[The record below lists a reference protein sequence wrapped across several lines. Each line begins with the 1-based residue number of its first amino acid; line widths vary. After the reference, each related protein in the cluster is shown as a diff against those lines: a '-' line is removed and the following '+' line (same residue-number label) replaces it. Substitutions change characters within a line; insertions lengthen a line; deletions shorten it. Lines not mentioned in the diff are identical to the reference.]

1 MKKIMVVLALASFS
15 LTSMAQEEE
24 TPTLKHSVATNSFW
38 NNWFVQANG
47 TYTAFYSNEEKPAD
61 YSKSPFKHFR
71 RSYGLSIALGKWF
84 TPGIGMRTK
93 LSGFWGKSVLG
104 KYGQDARIKRLGI
117 KTPNENGFVGE
128 SYCNGVKYFN
138 LQEQV
143 LLNVSNMVAGYNP
156 DRVWNL
162 IPYAG
167 VGGVR
172 NCTYNTWELAGSLG
186 LLNTW
191 KLTDR
196 LKLNLDINYTM
207 CGDDFEGEANSWGGH
222 KVKNHDR
229 WIAAEIGLTYDISK
243 TNGWDKVPDVDALKA
258 LNQAQLDALN
268 AQLNDANNEIGR
280 LRNMLENQP
289 EPATVVDNT
298 VKEFITTPVSVFFNL
313 DKTEIAIL
321 KDLVN
326 VRALAKFAK
335 ENNRSILVTGYAD
348 SATGSEK
355 HNQWLSEKRAERVA
369 NELIKMGI
377 EPSKITTAAKG
388 GVDILTPVDYNR
400 RATVQIT
407 EE

>member
-71 RSYGLSIALGKWF
+71 RSFGLSVALGKWF

-117 KTPNENGFVGE
+117 KTPNVNGFVGE
-128 SYCNGVKYFN
+128 EYCNAIKYFN

-167 VGGVR
+167 VGAVR

-196 LKLNLDINYTM
+196 LSSRFAWGLIADIGKPDFETRVAILQKKCADDMLDIDREVLELIASRVDSNIRELEGCLKRLSAYSFLTGRRIDRQLAEDALREVFQSSTPRQLT
-207 CGDDFEGEANSWGGH
+207 CDEIIEAVAQYYSLTGDDLKGPRRNREISIPRQIAMYLCREVGSASFPHIGDAFGRDHSTIQHGC
-222 KVKNHDR
+222 DR
-229 WIAAEIGLTYDISK
+229 IAEERRQNPSVETVINDLTK
-243 TNGWDKVPDVDALKA
+243 
-258 LNQAQLDALN
+258 QL
-268 AQLNDANNEIGR
+268 
-280 LRNMLENQP
+280 LE
-289 EPATVVDNT
+289 
-298 VKEFITTPVSVFFNL
+298 
-313 DKTEIAIL
+313 
-321 KDLVN
+321 
-326 VRALAKFAK
+326 R
-335 ENNRSILVTGYAD
+335 
-348 SATGSEK
+348 
-355 HNQWLSEKRAERVA
+355 
-369 NELIKMGI
+369 
-377 EPSKITTAAKG
+377 
-388 GVDILTPVDYNR
+388 
-400 RATVQIT
+400 
-407 EE
+407 

>member
-191 KLTDR
+191 KLTNR

-268 AQLNDANNEIGR
+268 AQLNDANAENARLNGR
-280 LRNMLENQP
+280 LREALANQK
-289 EPATVVDNT
+289 PAETPKAVR
-298 VKEFITTPVSVFFNL
+298 EFVTTPVSVFFNL
-313 DKTEIAIL
+313 DKTNIASQ

-326 VRALAKFAK
+326 IEGVAKYAK
-335 ENNRSILVTGYAD
+335 ENNTNLLVTGYAD
-348 SATGSEK
+348 SATGK
-355 HNQWLSEKRAERVA
+355 ADHNQWLSEERAKTVA
-369 NELIKMGI
+369 EELVKMGVSRDKI
-377 EPSKITTAAKG
+377 ETVGKG
-388 GVDILTPVDYNR
+388 GVDELSPISFNR
-400 RATVQIT
+400 RATVQVK
-407 EE
+407 